1 MIKNTSVSTSKK
13 TAFMLVGNYG
23 VGKSTLIKEPVLD
36 RDGILLKTDDNLWV
50 LGKTIIGADSLSSL
64 SKKDVMEEVVRHTD
78 KNIIITGNYYC
89 QQTDVIKLSE
99 SFNVVIIYLKTSFV
113 ENVRRIAKR
122 GKTINVS
129 TYNSKLKLHYNMM
142 KKTKHL
148 AKVHVIDNDREFFE
162 VKLDITEILQDEQ
175 G

>member
-1 MIKNTSVSTSKK
+1 VSTNKK

-36 RDGILLKTDDNLWV
+36 RQTILLKTHENIWV
-50 LGKTIIGADSLSSL
+50 LGKTIIGADSLSSM
-64 SKKDVMEEVVRHTD
+64 KKEDVINELVKHTD
-78 KNIIITGNYYC
+78 KNIIITGNYYS

-99 SFNVVIIYLKTSFV
+99 GFNVVIIYLKTSFA
-113 ENVRRIAKR
+113 ENVKRIAMR

-142 KKTKHL
+142 VKTKHL
-148 AKVHVIDNDREFFE
+148 AKIHVIDNDRAFTE
-162 VKLDITEILQDEQ
+162 VKQDITKILQDEQ
-175 G
+175 N

>member
-1 MIKNTSVSTSKK
+1 MIKNTSVNTNKK
-13 TAFMLVGNYG
+13 TIFMLVGNFG

-36 RDGILLKTDDNLWV
+36 TDGILLKTDDNMWV

-64 SKKDVMEEVVRHTD
+64 SKKDVIDGLKNHTD
-78 KNIIITGNYYC
+78 KNIIITGNFYC
-89 QQTDVIKLSE
+89 AQKDVVELSVN
-99 SFNVVIIYLKTSFV
+99 FKIVIIYLKTSFV
-113 ENVRRIAKR
+113 ENVRRIAMR

-148 AKVHVIDNDREFFE
+148 AKIHVIDNDRAFSE